1 MKRFLLL
8 ILAVLILTACSQQEL
23 QPAQATAEAVIKQVA
38 PTAKAAIEQVAPTIR
53 ALVPTQDPRYPST
66 LNTAIIA
73 CFAPRCAA
81 ENALILA
88 SGTRYKDTGQ
98 DDGTWRFIEV
108 QGGGQV
114 WVLRTQLTKG

>member
-1 MKRFLLL
+1 MQRFVPL
-8 ILAVLILTACSQQEL
+8 ILAILVLTACTQQEL
-23 QPAQATAEAVIKQVA
+23 QPAQATAEAVIHQVA

-53 ALVPTQDPRYPST
+53 ALVPTPDSRYPSM

-81 ENALILA
+81 EDALILA
-88 SGTRYKDTGQ
+88 AGTRYRDTGQ

-114 WVLRTQLTKG
+114 WVPHAKLTG